1 MFPHERS
8 RLYFLY
14 RSGYGASSAVPPS
27 VPSPVR
33 GAERRLRACSAVE
46 KREKPPVDWE
56 LVLKR
61 NPVERLKQE
70 KAPLGIRD
78 ELPALIAAGL
88 RERGR
93 GGRRPPP
100 VVGPLPRQAEDRD
113 VHAARE
119 GAGRAALA
127 AASCARS
134 ARPRT
139 STAGATASSRRAR
152 TSSSTGSSS
161 RSCPTSSRTSRPPG
175 IDDRR
180 RLRRHRAQHH
190 RLPRRRAS
198 PPTSSSTRRRSS
210 TPRPTTSTAT
220 PTGRTCR
227 ASTSTRSPPAPTAAT
242 RRRSTAS
249 R

>member
-1 MFPHERS
+1 MPSRPRQSAPRAVQER
-8 RLYFLY
+8 LD
-14 RSGYGASSAVPPS
+14 
-27 VPSPVR
+27 
-33 GAERRLRACSAVE
+33 ERRQ

-61 NPVERLKQE
+61 NPVERLKKE

-88 RERGR
+88 RERRR
-93 GGRRPPP
+93 GGHRPPP
-100 VVGPLPRQAEDRD
+100 VVGPLPRQAEDRH

-119 GAGRAALA
+119 GAGREALA

-139 STAGATASSRRAR
+139 SSAGATASSRRGR
-152 TSSSTGSSS
+152 TSSCTGSSW
-161 RSCPTSSRTSRPPG
+161 RSCPTSSRTSRP
-175 IDDRR
+175 
-180 RLRRHRAQHH
+180 
-190 RLPRRRAS
+190 RAS
-198 PPTSSSTRRRSS
+198 TTAGGCGDTVRNITGCPVQGLAADELFDARRSSTRR
-210 TPRPTTSTAT
+210 PTSSTAT
-220 PTGRTCR
+220 PTGPTCR

-242 RRRSTAS
+242 RPRSTAS

>member
-1 MFPHERS
+1 MNAQNFTFCTARAMVPAMPS
-8 RLYFLY
+8 RPRPFA
-14 RSGYGASSAVPPS
+14 RPRTPPRSAVM
-27 VPSPVR
+27 
-33 GAERRLRACSAVE
+33 SAVE

-61 NPVERLKQE
+61 NPVERLKKE

-88 RERGR
+88 RERRR

-100 VVGPLPRQAEDRD
+100 VVGPLPRQAEDRH
-113 VHAARE
+113 VHAPRE
-119 GAGRAALA
+119 GAGREALA

-139 STAGATASSRRAR
+139 SSAGATASSRRAR

-161 RSCPTSSRTSRPPG
+161 RSCPTSSRTSR
-175 IDDRR
+175 
-180 RLRRHRAQHH
+180 
-190 RLPRRRAS
+190 RRARPPPAAAATRSATS
-198 PPTSSSTRRRSS
+198 PAAPSRASRPTSSSTATRRRRA
-210 TPRPTTSTAT
+210 RPTSSTAT
-220 PTGRTCR
+220 PTGPTCR
-227 ASTSTRSPPAPTAAT
+227 ASTSTRSPRAPTAAT